1 MSKTWSAL
9 SSIYVTS
16 LVEYGWIW
24 YKHNDT
30 WNGFLSMRCTF
41 LHKNIVWQMICWYS
55 YHAAHGNWM
64 KLNSCTLFPGS
75 TTHNSQ
81 LLIKNDKGSTQTMS
95 PMVASPWQTWGL
107 AVKYWK
113 YTPCSLQLGM
123 FEVTVLS
130 VRKIAAWL
138 LVKEVLCSTPR
149 PILLMIQNS
158 PSKML
163 LSNSGYIHAAI
174 LGCLMAS
181 ETLIWGANTGAT
193 GCLSSVHAPQHIRH
207 RHGLPQV
214 LQSPN

>member
-1 MSKTWSAL
+1 
-9 SSIYVTS
+9 
-16 LVEYGWIW
+16 
-24 YKHNDT
+24 
-30 WNGFLSMRCTF
+30 
-41 LHKNIVWQMICWYS
+41 
-55 YHAAHGNWM
+55 M
-64 KLNSCTLFPGS
+64 KLNSCALFPGS
-75 TTHNSQ
+75 TTHSSQ
-81 LLIKNDKGSTQTMS
+81 LLIKNDKNMLGSTQTMS

-138 LVKEVLCSTPR
+138 LVKEVFCSTPR